1 MFVTLLEIMFKT
13 LVLELIMSDCEVNCL
28 LEESIDKADNHSLKN
43 IWLVDAVNCAVKNS
57 DLFKM
62 VASEMKCFGRTAAQ
76 LWRLE
81 RSILEIRIYW

>member
-43 IWLVDAVNCAVKNS
+43 IWLVDAVNCAVKN
-57 DLFKM
+57 
-62 VASEMKCFGRTAAQ
+62 
-76 LWRLE
+76 
-81 RSILEIRIYW
+81 